1 MPFEIDLDI
10 EHNGD
15 WTMLTK
21 EFNVVVQTLD
31 YAVRQINNRYV
42 NIEMS
47 NVRCLLNDACSKDN
61 VDDFLYEMMK
71 NKSVL
76 KLVKLDKKGG
86 NSVNGC
92 NIITIENYDVSIR
105 KLVDEKI
112 GFFTSTRSYANT
124 EHYTIFFPF
133 ASHKTIA
140 ELRQELKD
148 AGNIL
153 SLNIIKNACVPIG
166 FGPCLTKREVEVLR
180 NGWYGGYFNYP
191 KGVKLKKLAADLGI
205 TRSTLDFHI
214 RNSVRK
220 SIKYLLDQGIYD
232 WQ

>member
-1 MPFEIDLDI
+1 MPFKVDLAI

-21 EFNVVVQTLD
+21 EFNVVVQTID
-31 YAVRQINNRYV
+31 YTVKQINNRYV

-47 NVRCLLNDACSKDN
+47 NVRCLLNGIRSKDN
-61 VDDFLYEMMK
+61 IEDFLYEMMK
-71 NKSVL
+71 NKCVL
-76 KLVKLDKKGG
+76 KLVRLDKKGG
-86 NSVNGC
+86 NCVNGC
-92 NIITIENYDVSIR
+92 NIITIEDYDLSIR
-105 KLVDEKI
+105 KLVDEKM

-133 ASHKTIA
+133 ASHKAIA

-148 AGNIL
+148 TGNIL
-153 SLNIIKNACVPIG
+153 SLNIIKNAGIPIA
-166 FGPCLTKREVEVLR
+166 FGPSLTKREMEVLK

-205 TRSTLDFHI
+205 TRSTLGFHI

-220 SIKYLLDQGIYD
+220 SIKYLLDQGVYD